1 LYLRAGSIGGI
12 TVGQVCRKSWSLFSL
27 TLMGLT
33 LHLNKKPD
41 AETKT
46 LEIQIASGCGASRT
60 MYFLK
65 LDNYQRVGG

>member
-1 LYLRAGSIGGI
+1 
-12 TVGQVCRKSWSLFSL
+12 
-27 TLMGLT
+27 MGLT

-46 LEIQIASGCGASRT
+46 LEIQIASGCGDAGET